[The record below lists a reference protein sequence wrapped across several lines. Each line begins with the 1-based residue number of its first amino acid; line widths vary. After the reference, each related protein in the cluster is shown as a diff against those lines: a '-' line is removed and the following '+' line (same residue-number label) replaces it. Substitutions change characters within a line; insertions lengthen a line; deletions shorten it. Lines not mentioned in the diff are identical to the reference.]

1 MCKGIFCQAKGLFII
16 GKIIKER
23 KESLMPEQNDEKVL
37 HYYTQQSV
45 ITDPGDY
52 AYLFEDLP
60 RDLPSLMRVVQGV
73 LIFPFA

>member
-1 MCKGIFCQAKGLFII
+1 
-16 GKIIKER
+16 
-23 KESLMPEQNDEKVL
+23 MPKQNEEKVL